1 MKKRSLLFLIP
12 IVALFGVLAFNV
24 KPMNYSVALAE
35 ESTSEVVSSEETSSS
50 NIVDGVI
57 GQGETIIANTK
68 NAAGDLL
75 YTYVIPLFSG
85 VSLTSLI
92 AMAVSI
98 TLAVINKKS
107 NGKIREK
114 MLDVV
119 NTASNII
126 LQAKN
131 MREMAEKQY
140 KETKELAKNV
150 IEQVNELIDSGKLI
164 EEDIKKMFG
173 IKDTMV
179 ALLELE
185 AKKLA
190 NEGNAVASGLAEDVN
205 KLVVDTK
212 NLIR

>member
-1 MKKRSLLFLIP
+1 MKKKALFILP
-12 IVALFGVLAFNV
+12 LVALLGVLAFNV

-35 ESTSEVVSSEETSSS
+35 ENTSEVVASEETSSS

-57 GQGETIIANTK
+57 GQGETIIANTR
-68 NAAGDLL
+68 NAAEDLL

-98 TLAVINKKS
+98 TLAVVNKKS
-107 NGKIREK
+107 NGKIRKK

-164 EEDIKKMFG
+164 EEDIKKMLG
-173 IKDTMV
+173 IKDIMV
-179 ALLELE
+179 ALLEIE
-185 AKKLA
+185 AKQLA
-190 NEGNAVASGLAEDVN
+190 NDGNAVASGLAEDVN